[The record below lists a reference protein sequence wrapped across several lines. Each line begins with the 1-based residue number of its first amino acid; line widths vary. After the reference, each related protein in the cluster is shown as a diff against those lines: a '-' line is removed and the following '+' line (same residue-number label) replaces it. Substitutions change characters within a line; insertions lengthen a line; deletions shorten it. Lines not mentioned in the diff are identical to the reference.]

1 MKRQVKFTQEQI
13 KSMLDYVST
22 KEKGNG
28 KQDLQFLYNLNTP
41 DKVYIKYTSYRVT
54 NDNSISSELQIIC
67 VGADGGTS
75 NCYDQFND
83 LNEQMAF
90 ASDFIEIDIDS
101 NGKMEI
107 K

>member
-1 MKRQVKFTQEQI
+1 
-13 KSMLDYVST
+13 MLDYISS

-41 DKVYIKYTSYRVT
+41 EEVYVKYTSYGVT
-54 NDNSISSELQIIC
+54 DDNSISSELQIIC
-67 VGADGGTS
+67 VGADGAKS
-75 NCYDQFND
+75 NCYDQFNN

-101 NGKMEI
+101 NGKMII